1 MQALYAQCVLVDGN
15 HVLVHDDVASGIAH
29 IAKVVTQNQRTGHHA
44 PHGEVG
50 AVFVFCHAVAN
61 LQHVGIVPIAL
72 SCILTQRVVVL
83 DALHHSELTIARENP
98 Q

>member
-61 LQHVGIVPIAL
+61 LQHVGMAH
-72 SCILTQRVVVL
+72 CGLTLVVL
-83 DALHHSELTIARENP
+83 PRP
-98 Q
+98 